1 MRVPTNRLSNNMMYV
16 LGKSMTRIERVQI
29 EMALGKKLL
38 KPSDDPVGTRSI
50 MSLHSLKSKN
60 LQYQEGVSDGLRWIQ
75 SLENSLM
82 DTTDILTRVKE
93 LVIQASN
100 EMPEGRDPLGTEM
113 NEILDELIAE
123 TRTMLGDR
131 YILSGFST
139 TSAPYTTSNVVTGEV
154 FTAGAVDA
162 EVDLGHAR
170 ITSGTMTVSNLA
182 GTTIYTEGTDY
193 SVDYGTGRITVLGGG
208 TMSEGTDYRLSYE
221 TDSTSSVTLNS
232 NVEGDIIRQ
241 IDSDREVSVNMLAPD
256 VFQDDEDIF
265 QMVIDLKN
273 LLWRNDG
280 DGVHALLD
288 NVDNAIDHVTEQLG
302 VVGIRTNS
310 MENQQ
315 VMLESE
321 LIDIESFMGE
331 IEGVDMAEAVVR
343 LQAEQF
349 GYQAALAT
357 TANLM
362 QLSLVNYM

>member
-1 MRVPTNRLSNNMMYV
+1 MYV
-16 LGKSMTRIERVQI
+16 LARSMTRIERIQI

-60 LQYQEGVSDGLRWIQ
+60 LQYQESVSDGLRWIQ

-82 DTTDILTRVKE
+82 NTTEILTRVKE

-113 NEILDELIAE
+113 NEILEELIAE

-131 YILSGFST
+131 YIFSGFST
-139 TSAPYTTSNVVTGEV
+139 TSSPYTTSNVVTDEI

-162 EVDLGHAR
+162 EVDMDHAR
-170 ITSGTMTVSNLA
+170 VTSGTLTVSNLA

-193 SVDYGTGRITVLGGG
+193 SVDYDTGRITILASGL
-208 TMSEGTDYRLSYE
+208 MSEGTDYRVSYE
-221 TDSTSSVTLNS
+221 TDSISSITLNS
-232 NVEGDIIRQ
+232 DVEGDIVRQ
-241 IDSDREVSVNMLAPD
+241 IDSDRSATVNMLAPD
-256 VFQDDEDIF
+256 VFQGDEDLF
-265 QMVIDLKN
+265 QLVVDLKN

-280 DGVHALLD
+280 DGVQAFLD
-288 NVDNAIDHVTEQLG
+288 NVDNAIDYVTEQLG

-321 LIDIESFMGE
+321 SIDIVSFMGE

-349 GYQAALAT
+349 SYQAALAT